1 MYLPAFV
8 FDGHLHLCHDCVQ
21 AARNV
26 AKCPISRWSHGF
38 VPQSIVSLTTL
49 IFCFPWLSILTVAGW
64 VLAAI
69 AILQIPIWALHSIS
83 KQPGRTWN
91 ERMRMSLTPA
101 QDWGPKDPTKRQ
113 QWLEYTSKRPKR
125 FAKEL
130 WSMKIF
136 RPKGRI
142 ESPETTH

>member
-1 MYLPAFV
+1 MLNIGLGIYWKFTWCIFLP
-8 FDGHLHLCHDCVQ
+8 L
-21 AARNV
+21 
-26 AKCPISRWSHGF
+26 
-38 VPQSIVSLTTL
+38 SLTV
-49 IFCFPWLSILTVAGW
+49 IFIYAMTAYKPLETSPNVPYPVGATVAGW